1 VRVSIDVL
9 ATRDADDSSFLI
21 DTGATHHLVA
31 DRSLLKD
38 LVHLEVPLRF
48 GLANT
53 NTKIESTEK
62 GTLSIGLSIG
72 QSISVKDVYYVP
84 AARMSISSA
93 SLCTEGWTIDLATRT
108 ISKGDVKLDLVN
120 KGVLPYVKLARRIQ
134 NVSLVSTPLGVA
146 SAVQAESPLAL
157 EHRRLG
163 HLGIK
168 PLLDLAAAGEL
179 RYDNETLKSDVFTL
193 SDCESCQRQKATRTS
208 KGGTSPRGSEDG
220 ELVHT
225 DTAGPFLPSP
235 TGSEYYLAL
244 VADWSAI
251 RMAYPLHSKPEA
263 LLHLHAFVNRLDRQL
278 PVKVKYIRSDQ
289 GGEFTSGAALQW
301 YLRLG
306 LVHQT
311 SPRYTPELNGVVEC
325 FNRTVKEMSGAM
337 ADRTPL
343 SRY

>member
-72 QSISVKDVYYVP
+72 QSIYVKDVYYVP

-235 TGSEYYLAL
+235 DHSYLLQLVASITSPSSPIGQPYEWRTPYTQSLKPSCTYTPSSTGSTGSYRLRSNTYVQIKEGSLQAEPPSNGT
-244 VADWSAI
+244 SA
-251 RMAYPLHSKPEA
+251 S
-263 LLHLHAFVNRLDRQL
+263 V
-278 PVKVKYIRSDQ
+278 
-289 GGEFTSGAALQW
+289 
-301 YLRLG
+301 
-306 LVHQT
+306 
-311 SPRYTPELNGVVEC
+311 
-325 FNRTVKEMSGAM
+325 
-337 ADRTPL
+337 
-343 SRY
+343 